1 MAGKLAG
8 KTALVTGASG
18 GIGAATALRLAAEGA
33 AVVCHGRNEARTNA
47 AADAV
52 RAAGG
57 TAHVVIGELSGDA
70 GAAAI
75 IDATRAAAG
84 DVDILVNNAGGESAG
99 GGMSPWFSTTA
110 DDWLA
115 TYDSNV
121 GSMIRLIHA
130 FTPAMKDKGWGRLIQ
145 LSSGVVDVSMPII
158 PDYQGAKAAI
168 RNLTKSLSKA
178 LGGTGITANSVSPGF
193 VLTDTN
199 RKWVVAMA
207 EKSGVT
213 DGWEAIERWA
223 VKKFVPNH
231 IGRLGRPEDIANAIA
246 FLADPVTDF
255 VNGTDILV
263 DGGH

>member
-8 KTALVTGASG
+8 KSALVTGASG
-18 GIGAATALRLAAEGA
+18 GIGAATALRLAADGA
-33 AVVCHGRNEARTNA
+33 VVVCHGRSEDRTNA
-47 AADAV
+47 AAEAV
-52 RAAGG
+52 RRAGG

-70 GAAAI
+70 GPAAI
-75 IDATRAAAG
+75 VEATRAVAG
-84 DVDILVNNAGGESAG
+84 DIDILVNNAGGESAG
-99 GGMSPWFSTTA
+99 GGLSPWFETTA
-110 DDWLA
+110 ADWLA

-130 FTPAMKDKGWGRLIQ
+130 FTPAMREKRWGRLIQ
-145 LSSGVVDVSMPII
+145 LSSGVVEVPMPII

-168 RNLTKSLSKA
+168 RNLTRSLSKA
-178 LGGTGITANSVSPGF
+178 LSGTGITANSVSPGF

-207 EKSGVT
+207 EKSGVNG
-213 DGWEAIERWA
+213 GWEDIERWA

-231 IGRLGRPEDIANAIA
+231 SGRLGRPEDIANAIA
-246 FLADPVTDF
+246 FLADPVSDY